1 MSHFFFKRAY
11 ALQARQPKTLHPR
24 VLSRRLA
31 LDLQIVELLQRIS
44 STWTGLCFPIRA
56 TRCPS
61 HTAMSI
67 RACAWSCARQDLL
80 CDSSRQ
86 KTDMS
91 WSTPRRPT
99 TVPVHRCPSFTFT
112 TAFLIHAIRGYLRED
127 YRKSWLSP
135 AVNGYNDFADYIPK

>member
-1 MSHFFFKRAY
+1 MLPDPGNEMPKPHRHVNTSLRME
-11 ALQARQPKTLHPR
+11 LCETRPTMRQ
-24 VLSRRLA
+24 LSA
-31 LDLQIVELLQRIS
+31 
-44 STWTGLCFPIRA
+44 
-56 TRCPS
+56 
-61 HTAMSI
+61 
-67 RACAWSCARQDLL
+67 
-80 CDSSRQ
+80 